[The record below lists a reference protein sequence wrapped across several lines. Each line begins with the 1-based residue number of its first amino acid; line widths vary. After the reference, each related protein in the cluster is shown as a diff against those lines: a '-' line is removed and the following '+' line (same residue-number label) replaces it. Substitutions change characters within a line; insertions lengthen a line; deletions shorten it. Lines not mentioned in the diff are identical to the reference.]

1 VLVLSAGFLEYF
13 KMSLIK
19 GCPEIESE
27 EDFYEKADDYWKSIP
42 STIDGMLGGF
52 SRISE
57 VDIHG
62 SKLFLKHFI
71 KGSSATTKT
80 RRALDCGAGIG
91 RVSKSLLLPS
101 FETVDL
107 VELNQDFINKSE
119 VYLGSLS
126 PRVGHYFC
134 CGLQSFQ
141 FTETYDLIWVQWVTG
156 ILEQQTVCETYK

>member
-1 VLVLSAGFLEYF
+1 
-13 KMSLIK
+13 MSLIK

-71 KGSSATTKT
+71 KVLFN
-80 RRALDCGAGIG
+80 RREKVLNKFLYF
-91 RVSKSLLLPS
+91 RVHLPLLKQEEL
-101 FETVDL
+101 L
-107 VELNQDFINKSE
+107 IVELVLE
-119 VYLGSLS
+119 EYLKVFYYQVLKPS
-126 PRVGHYFC
+126 
-134 CGLQSFQ
+134 
-141 FTETYDLIWVQWVTG
+141 
-156 ILEQQTVCETYK
+156 IL